1 MDTKQEKPVKE
12 KYNYYKTHKDK
23 FNIYTDCECGGK
35 YSMNTKYN
43 HFKTAKHKNA
53 IKLLEQNKKIAEL
66 THTINNMKEKKK

>member
-1 MDTKQEKPVKE
+1 
-12 KYNYYKTHKDK
+12 
-23 FNIYTDCECGGK
+23 
-35 YSMNTKYN
+35 MNTKYN